1 MKYKL
6 TYINQALHNQSYIDN
21 ALVSCF
27 DSLSDFSILD
37 PDVNFSDHLPIRL
50 VVTAKICSSGSSE
63 LNNFDQSI
71 FIQHV
76 GIKLTEALIMSLHA

>member
-1 MKYKL
+1 MKYKKRHGRW
-6 TYINQALHNQSYIDN
+6 TRRTRVGQALT
-21 ALVSCF
+21 V

-50 VVTAKICSSGSSE
+50 VVTAKISNSGSSE

-71 FIQHV
+71 FIQR
-76 GIKLTEALIMSLHA
+76 